1 MKNDSPKIIALLL
14 AGGYGL
20 RMQSRRPKQ
29 FIETDGESILLHTM
43 KAFERHP
50 LVGEIWVVCS
60 PEWANYVDHQAHIG
74 HISKFRH
81 TIKSGKTS
89 HESLINGIQ
98 GLETAGTGQDCV
110 IMVHE
115 SVRPFISHEIISN
128 NILTC
133 IQKGNAVTA
142 LFSHESYLR
151 TEDGKTSQGYVSR
164 ESLMRAQTPITF
176 RMADLTTIAERA
188 KDKGITDSQS
198 LFTLVNEIGWA
209 PLHIVE
215 GNMLNY
221 KITLPMDV
229 EIYNRMRTINYD

>member
-1 MKNDSPKIIALLL
+1 
-14 AGGYGL
+14 
-20 RMQSRRPKQ
+20 
-29 FIETDGESILLHTM
+29 
-43 KAFERHP
+43 
-50 LVGEIWVVCS
+50 
-60 PEWANYVDHQAHIG
+60 
-74 HISKFRH
+74 
-81 TIKSGKTS
+81 
-89 HESLINGIQ
+89 
-98 GLETAGTGQDCV
+98 
-110 IMVHE
+110 MVHE